1 MKIVTKTVEQQ
12 PQFYQDTGRR
22 ETTTTTTTI
31 FIVLLIQK
39 CKDIKRKWRK
49 RTGLSLR
56 KQLTFCNVEHY
67 WFLLEMISVGQL
79 QKVYTDDRNS
89 ILMTCHC
96 PDLGSAF
103 DCFKQIFLAAQPIR
117 STTQILVVTI
127 SKEGISVLVSQT
139 PFHRATPNNVDV
151 QGKSKMVQ
159 LTEEQYQIT
168 RN

>member
-1 MKIVTKTVEQQ
+1 
-12 PQFYQDTGRR
+12 
-22 ETTTTTTTI
+22 
-31 FIVLLIQK
+31 
-39 CKDIKRKWRK
+39 
-49 RTGLSLR
+49 
-56 KQLTFCNVEHY
+56 
-67 WFLLEMISVGQL
+67 MISVEQL
-79 QKVYTDDRNS
+79 QKLYTDDRNT

-127 SKEGISVLVSQT
+127 SKEGISVLV
-139 PFHRATPNNVDV
+139 FCAPNNVDV

-159 LTEEQYQIT
+159 VTEEQYQIT

>member
-1 MKIVTKTVEQQ
+1 
-12 PQFYQDTGRR
+12 
-22 ETTTTTTTI
+22 
-31 FIVLLIQK
+31 
-39 CKDIKRKWRK
+39 
-49 RTGLSLR
+49 
-56 KQLTFCNVEHY
+56 
-67 WFLLEMISVGQL
+67 MISVEQL

-96 PDLGSAF
+96 PVSAF

-127 SKEGISVLVSQT
+127 SKEGISALISQT

-159 LTEEQYQIT
+159 VTEGQYQIT

>member
-1 MKIVTKTVEQQ
+1 
-12 PQFYQDTGRR
+12 
-22 ETTTTTTTI
+22 
-31 FIVLLIQK
+31 
-39 CKDIKRKWRK
+39 
-49 RTGLSLR
+49 
-56 KQLTFCNVEHY
+56 
-67 WFLLEMISVGQL
+67 MISVEQL

-89 ILMTCHC
+89 ILITCHC
-96 PDLGSAF
+96 PDLGSTF

-139 PFHRATPNNVDV
+139 PFHRTAPNNVDV

-159 LTEEQYQIT
+159 VTEGQYQIT